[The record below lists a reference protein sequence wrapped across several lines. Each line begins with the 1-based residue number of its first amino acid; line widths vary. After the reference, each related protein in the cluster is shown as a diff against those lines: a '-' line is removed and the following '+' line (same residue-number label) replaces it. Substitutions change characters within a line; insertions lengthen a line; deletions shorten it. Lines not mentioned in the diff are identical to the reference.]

1 MHKGRIYSAKTKA
14 VLLQFRRMKDTATIP
29 KATSSRILALDY
41 LRGFFIIIIIS
52 DHLWRWPNLFE
63 LLSGR
68 GELWS
73 SAAEGFVIISGLLVG
88 YIRGYKNRNQPLLTV
103 SKKLIARGIM
113 LYIWMIITTL
123 LLVSASWL
131 LDFEG
136 SMAYVPIPEDHWSE
150 LILSVLRL
158 DYVHTLTHF
167 LYLYAIFL
175 VISPLAIWLLRR
187 SKYWIVA
194 LTSMVIWAFGIRD
207 GIEWM
212 QWQILFFI
220 PAVGGFYFEP
230 LIKYYRML
238 SKKLRYILRLSLISI
253 TLLTVIL
260 AEIKVLSQVPGTYQ
274 SILFGRDPI
283 TLATVFISFLWFL
296 GLLSLFQYLL
306 PWLKKWLGWLLLT
319 FGERSLTAY
328 ILHIVPLVL
337 CALLFKATTNIFV
350 NTLLSLS
357 CILFTWGL
365 LKIPYINKVIPR

>member
-1 MHKGRIYSAKTKA
+1 
-14 VLLQFRRMKDTATIP
+14 LLQFRRMKDTATIP

>member
-1 MHKGRIYSAKTKA
+1 
-14 VLLQFRRMKDTATIP
+14 MKDTATTP

-103 SKKLIARGIM
+103 SKKLVARGVM
-113 LYIWMIITTL
+113 LYVWMIITTL

-136 SMAYVPIPEDHWSE
+136 SMAYVPIPENHWSE
-150 LILSVLRL
+150 LVLSVLRL

-175 VISPLAIWLLRR
+175 VISPLAIWLLRKG
-187 SKYWIVA
+187 KYWIVA
-194 LTSMVIWAFGIRD
+194 LASMVVWGIGTRS

-220 PAVGGFYFEP
+220 PAAGGFYFEP
-230 LIKYYRML
+230 LIKYYRTL
-238 SKKLRYILRLSLISI
+238 SKKLRYMLRLSLISI

-260 AEIKVLSQVPGTYQ
+260 AELKVLSQVPGTYQ
-274 SILFGRDPI
+274 SILFGREPI
-283 TLATVFISFLWFL
+283 TLATVAISFLWFL
-296 GLLSLFQYLL
+296 GLLSLFQYVL
-306 PWLKKWLGWLLLT
+306 PFLKKWFGWLLLT
-319 FGERSLTAY
+319 LGERSLTAY